1 MDVVSVIVPAYNE
14 SDSIA
19 DAIDSVLDQTYP
31 GIELIVVDDC
41 STDDT
46 PEVVRGYDDER
57 LTYIRQ
63 GTNRGAAAARN
74 TGIRQAEGEYIAFLD
89 SDDIWHPTKVEKQV
103 SCLRSRSDEW
113 IAVYCDA
120 EYETGSTIDVL
131 LRKYIYPNDQNRG
144 IEGSEELVHKLLAGD
159 AIVGAGSTL
168 LAKAEYVEEI
178 GGFDEEFVR
187 HQDWEFLI
195 RLLAH
200 GKCAYVDEKLVT
212 IHRPGSPP
220 ADKEYEAKEMFM
232 ETFAAQI
239 AEHPLGARTVESKHR
254 YLAAK
259 QYFENGQFRR
269 GYEVLPDVRSLTVL
283 NYFGIGVSVV
293 KYLSGRI
300 NP

>member
-1 MDVVSVIVPAYNE
+1 MAVVSVIIPAYNE
-14 SDSIA
+14 SGSIA
-19 DAIDSVLDQTYP
+19 DAIDSVLGQTYTD
-31 GIELIVVDDC
+31 IELIVVDDC

-46 PEVVRGYDDER
+46 PEVVRGYDDDR
-57 LTYIRQ
+57 LTYIRH

-89 SDDIWHPTKVEKQV
+89 SDDHWHPTKLERQV
-103 SCLRSRSDEW
+103 DCLRSRSEEW

-131 LRKYIYPNDQNRG
+131 LRKYIYPNEENRG
-144 IEGSEELVHKLLAGD
+144 IEGSEALVKKLLAGD

-168 LAKAEYVEEI
+168 LAKSKYVEEI
-178 GGFDEEFVR
+178 GGFDEAFVR

-220 ADKEYEAKEMFM
+220 ADREYEAKEMFLDK
-232 ETFAAQI
+232 FAAQI
-239 AEHPLGARTVESKHR
+239 AEHPLGARTIENKHR

-259 QYFENGQFRR
+259 QYFENGEFRR
-269 GYEVLPDVRSLTVL
+269 GYEVLPDVGSLTVL
-283 NYFGIGVSVV
+283 NYLGIGVSIV
-293 KYLSGRI
+293 KYVSGRLS
-300 NP
+300 P